1 MQKIF
6 WIIIF
11 CLSFQSTFWSFFFFF
26 PRQGSLWLPCVSAG
40 KESTCSAGDLGS
52 ISGLGRSL
60 GEGNSFPLQYSGL
73 KNSMDYIF
81 MGWQSQTW
89 LNDFHSLW
97 ASVVRLTKA
106 QNIHVRWFSQ
116 PRDLFEVWLEVLL
129 PEWSLVASACSG
141 LKQGFGSQPEIEVGS
156 CRERSES

>member
-26 PRQGSLWLPCVSAG
+26 PARVPCGFPVSLLVKNLPAVQ
-40 KESTCSAGDLGS
+40 ETWV
-52 ISGLGRSL
+52 RSL
-60 GEGNSFPLQYSGL
+60 GWEDPLEKGTASHSSISGL
-73 KNSMDYIF
+73 KNSMDCIF

-89 LNDFHSLW
+89 LNDFHSLS

-141 LKQGFGSQPEIEVGS
+141 LKQSFGSQPEIEVGS
-156 CRERSES
+156 CRERAES